1 MFHLFNKIYLHFD
14 DDINLNYDRVVISEL
29 NGVPVFDLLK
39 KSVKGKLIDFKN
51 NFEDFNF
58 TNLIETLY
66 NHGELSNKKVI
77 VYCDKI
83 NYSKFI
89 TKWLKLILPN
99 LNLESY
105 KQYIKLLIYRERL
118 IASNIEG
125 RYLGSENNNTYW
137 SSYEVFENLDNIFK
151 NTIIFEEETI
161 KIKSLDLKYSYE
173 FLLSSYFSGSQKHL
187 NLLKSTSHCFLRR
200 WFLEILKDNRNH
212 LFYNILNN
220 KFKSGLNYEDSD
232 VDFYHHNPIKNIPSL
247 KYFSDESIWLE
258 DKIKLNNFNYVNL
271 VNLTQEQIDG
281 LKNLFFKIFN
291 ISHEIEG
298 VELKQYEVGIFNFFE
313 YVTKNEITTSEL
325 NSLLDFVM
333 EYPMDVLLIPKFD
346 FHNVNVVFMSH
357 IFNLKKE
364 NDIEKI
370 SKFQLL

>member
-105 KQYIKLLIYRERL
+105 KQYIKLLIYKERL

-125 RYLGSENNNTYW
+125 RYSGSENNNTYW

-151 NTIIFEEETI
+151 NTIIAEEETI
-161 KIKSLDLKYSYE
+161 KIRDLNLNYSFE
-173 FLLSSYFSGSQKHL
+173 FLLSSYFSGSQTHL
-187 NLLKSTSHCFLRR
+187 NLLKSITHLFLKR
-200 WFLEILKDNRNH
+200 WFLENLKDNKQMV
-212 LFYNILNN
+212 LFNLLNKNFQSVLGYN
-220 KFKSGLNYEDSD
+220 YSD
-232 VDFYHHNPIKNIPSL
+232 IDFYSHNPIKNISSL
-247 KYFSDESIWLE
+247 RYYSDENIWLE
-258 DKIKLNNFNYVNL
+258 DKIKLNNFNYLNIE
-271 VNLTQEQIDG
+271 NLTQEQING
-281 LKNLFFKIFN
+281 LRNLFLKIFKD
-291 ISHEIEG
+291 IEG
-298 VELKQYEVGIFNFFE
+298 IDIDQSNFAVFDFLE
-313 YVTKNEITTSEL
+313 YVTKDEITKSEL
-325 NSLLDFVM
+325 DSFLNFSIENPSDT
-333 EYPMDVLLIPKFD
+333 LLIPKFD
-346 FHNVNVVFMSH
+346 FPNVNVVFIHH
-357 IFNLKKE
+357 IMNLKRE
-364 NDIEKI
+364 NDTEKL
-370 SKFQLL
+370 SKFTLL